1 MSFSKTK
8 LGAIKYIKF
17 TKKLYKRLYIA
28 FSMILLIFDR
38 SEIGLQFLGTVFE
51 PDLNFCNTLA
61 NFKQLGYTPSSNA
74 KFISLLIIGA
84 I

>member
-1 MSFSKTK
+1 
-8 LGAIKYIKF
+8 
-17 TKKLYKRLYIA
+17 
-28 FSMILLIFDR
+28 MILLIFDR

-51 PDLNFCNTLA
+51 PDLNIGNTLA